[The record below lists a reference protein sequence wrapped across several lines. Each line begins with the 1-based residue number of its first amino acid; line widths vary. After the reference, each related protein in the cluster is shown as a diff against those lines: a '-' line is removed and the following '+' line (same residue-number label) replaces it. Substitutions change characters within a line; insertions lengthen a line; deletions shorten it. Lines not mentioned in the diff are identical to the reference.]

1 MAANAA
7 ANATQDCAVLLKSFT
22 SLKVPSAS
30 SCCDIAGITCTNNR
44 IVRVEL
50 GSTNL
55 RGTLPDFSKLTEMV
69 RFRVESNLLYGTI
82 PSSIGSLTKMT
93 LIDIGLN
100 GLTGEIP
107 ASISNMIALE
117 ELYIGYN
124 KLVGGIPSSIASLAP
139 SLRIINMADNTLTGP
154 LPTEWGTLSLLTQ
167 LHLQDNQ
174 FTGTIPSQYGRLLNM
189 FDFELSN
196 NKLSGPIPSE
206 LLALPSDAYLILDG
220 NQFSGSL
227 TPEWSS
233 RANLNVSI
241 NCFDGQTGSNRS
253 STCATVPPATS
264 NPPSNTAAIGGGIGG
279 AALFILLAIFAF
291 RWYNKRRRNQQPIP
305 THQEP
310 SNKPQPSHSPQQLSN
325 IASDNHR
332 HSRNTPYVESSYYG
346 STQPDELVYVLG
358 SSTEKSDSPP
368 QTTSSSSIRSASP
381 AVFGGPKKGAQYQ
394 ASSLMDA
401 YTINTTTTTTTASTF
416 NVDSGNVANLKRQ
429 LKISAL
435 DPDTSSWSVSDVQA
449 WALATM
455 PPRIGEKVAAKV
467 VENGVTGAILFKLT
481 NEHLR
486 DDLGLV
492 RLQDRIEFMDER
504 EKLKDPEVEEA
515 PAGPPVYTP

>member
-1 MAANAA
+1 MATNAAA
-7 ANATQDCAVLLKSFT
+7 ANATTTTTTTQDCAVLLKAFT
-22 SLKVPSAS
+22 SLKVPAAS
-30 SCCDIAGITCTNNR
+30 TCCDITGITCSTNNR

-50 GSTNL
+50 ASTNL

-69 RFRVESNLLYGTI
+69 RFRVQSNLLYGTI

-107 ASISNMIALE
+107 ASISNMAALE

-196 NKLSGPIPSE
+196 NKLSGSIPSE

-227 TPEWSS
+227 APEWSS
-233 RANLNVSI
+233 KANLNISI

-253 STCATVPPATS
+253 STCATEQPATS
-264 NPPSNTAAIGGGIGG
+264 NPPSNTAAIAGGIGV
-279 AALFILLAIFAF
+279 AAAVFILLAIFAF
-291 RWYNKRRRNQQPIP
+291 MWYNKRRHNQNLISTYQD
-305 THQEP
+305 P
-310 SNKPQPSHSPQQLSN
+310 SNKPQHSHSPQKISN

-332 HSRNTPYVESSYYG
+332 HSRNTPDIESSYYE

-358 SSTEKSDSPP
+358 SSTEKSDSSPP
-368 QTTSSSSIRSASP
+368 LTTSSSSSSIRSASP
-381 AVFGGPKKGAQYQ
+381 AVFGGPKKGSQYQ

-401 YTINTTTTTTTASTF
+401 YTINTTSTTVSTF
-416 NVDSGNVANLKRQ
+416 NVDSGNVVNLKRQ
-429 LKISAL
+429 LKISSLNPNTA
-435 DPDTSSWSVSDVQA
+435 SWSVSDVQA
-449 WALATM
+449 WVLATM
-455 PPRIGEKVAAKV
+455 PPRIGNKLAAKV
-467 VENGVTGAILFKLT
+467 VENGVT
-481 NEHLR
+481 
-486 DDLGLV
+486 
-492 RLQDRIEFMDER
+492 
-504 EKLKDPEVEEA
+504 
-515 PAGPPVYTP
+515 

>member
-1 MAANAA
+1 M
-7 ANATQDCAVLLKSFT
+7 ANATKDCAVLLKSFT
-22 SLKVPSAS
+22 SLKAPSAS
-30 SCCDIAGITCTNNR
+30 TCCDITGITCTNNR

-69 RFRVESNLLYGTI
+69 RFRVESNLLYGSI

-107 ASISNMIALE
+107 ASISNMVALE

-139 SLRIINMADNTLTGP
+139 SLRIINMADNNLTGP

-174 FTGTIPSQYGRLLNM
+174 FTGTIPSQYGRLFNM

-196 NKLSGPIPSE
+196 NKISGPIPSE
-206 LLALPSDAYLILDG
+206 LLALPSDAYLIFDG
-220 NQFSGSL
+220 NQLSGSL
-227 TPEWSS
+227 APEWSS
-233 RANLNVSI
+233 KANLNVSI

-264 NPPSNTAAIGGGIGG
+264 NPPSNTATIAGGIGG
-279 AALFILLAIFAF
+279 AAVVFILAIFAF
-291 RWYNKRRRNQQPIP
+291 MWYKRRNQKPISN
-305 THQEP
+305 QEEP
-310 SNKPQPSHSPQQLSN
+310 SNKPQHSNPPEQLLN

-332 HSRNTPYVESSYYG
+332 NSRNTPDVASSYYG

-368 QTTSSSSIRSASP
+368 QTTASSSSIRSTSP

-401 YTINTTTTTTTASTF
+401 YTINTTTTASTF
-416 NVDSGNVANLKRQ
+416 NVDSGNVADLKRQ

-435 DPDTSSWSVSDVQA
+435 NPNTSSWSVTDVQA
-449 WALATM
+449 WAVATM

-504 EKLKDPEVEEA
+504 EKLKDPEVEEV